1 LTIIPLLALRN
12 VYEIDAFLSQ
22 DRSAIF
28 VSDDLITR
36 INYNSRLRFTLAHEL
51 GHYFLHEYFYNDLTF
66 NSAIEWKKY
75 QDQFDKYPYYIM
87 DQQAHNFA
95 GVILVPDE
103 HLNNELT
110 NAQEMLEN
118 GAGSEKFDYDK
129 IPFELLQEYISK
141 HLSRKFEVSTAVIS
155 KRIEFEK
162 LSYRPY

>member
-1 LTIIPLLALRN
+1 
-12 VYEIDAFLSQ
+12 
-22 DRSAIF
+22 
-28 VSDDLITR
+28 
-36 INYNSRLRFTLAHEL
+36 
-51 GHYFLHEYFYNDLTF
+51 
-66 NSAIEWKKY
+66 
-75 QDQFDKYPYYIM
+75 
-87 DQQAHNFA
+87 
-95 GVILVPDE
+95 LVPDE